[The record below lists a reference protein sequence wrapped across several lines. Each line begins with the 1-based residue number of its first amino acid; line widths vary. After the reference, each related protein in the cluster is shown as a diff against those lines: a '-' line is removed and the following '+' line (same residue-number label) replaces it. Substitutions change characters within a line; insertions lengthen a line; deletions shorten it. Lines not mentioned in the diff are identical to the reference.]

1 MHRDELLFDKIE
13 SYLRGKL
20 PPAEAAAFE
29 AEIAADP
36 ELAALV
42 KTQRLE
48 REGLEWLVERDLLA
62 KMNIWEREVSSSGS
76 SSSSPAMRVS
86 FVRRWW
92 AVGIAA
98 LLILGAFGW
107 WLMQPQADIGGPQPI
122 VTVPKTKPPVT
133 TPPSGKPKPSQK
145 PPTSQPKDD
154 EADDRVADK
163 PTTSPSK
170 TSPTVKPE
178 TRPTVPTKPAE
189 PNYPALAATYY
200 REQDFMTKN
209 GGSASGSNES
219 PGYGQALDS
228 YKSGKYGDVEKL
240 LKPVLKNKPDALQTK
255 ELLAHSLYQRG
266 QYAEALTYF
275 RQLSGAKDKALAERS
290 EWATALTLLHQMPAQ
305 KATLVRTLDKIIAK
319 PGHAFNTKARELKGK
334 ISK

>member
-13 SYLRGKL
+13 AYLRGKL
-20 PPAEAAAFE
+20 PPAEATAFE

-62 KMNIWEREVSSSGS
+62 KMNTWEREVSGS

-92 AVGIAA
+92 AVGVAA

-133 TPPSGKPKPSQK
+133 TPPSNKPKPAQK
-145 PPTSQPKDD
+145 PPTSQPKPDESDD
-154 EADDRVADK
+154 WVTDK
-163 PTTSPSK
+163 PALPSK
-170 TSPTVKPE
+170 TSPSAKPE
-178 TRPTVPTKPAE
+178 NKPPSPAQ

-209 GGSASGSNES
+209 GGSTSGSNES

-240 LKPVLKNKPDALQTK
+240 LKPVLKNKPDAPQTK

-305 KATLVRTLDKIIAK
+305 KATLVRTLDKIIAQ

>member
-1 MHRDELLFDKIE
+1 MNRDELLFDKIE

-62 KMNIWEREVSSSGS
+62 KMSTWEREASGS
-76 SSSSPAMRVS
+76 GSSSPAMRVS

-92 AVGIAA
+92 AVGVAA
-98 LLILGAFGW
+98 TLILGAFGW
-107 WLMQPQADIGGPQPI
+107 WLLQPQADIGGPQPI
-122 VTVPKTKPPVT
+122 VTTPKTKPPVT

-163 PTTSPSK
+163 PTNSPSK
-170 TSPTVKPE
+170 TSPAAKPE

-209 GGSASGSNES
+209 SGSTSGSNES

-266 QYAEALTYF
+266 QYAEALSYF

-290 EWATALTLLHQMPAQ
+290 EWAMALTLLHQMPAQ

-319 PGHAFNTKARELKGK
+319 PGHAFYGKAKELRGR
-334 ISK
+334 IGE

>member
-1 MHRDELLFDKIE
+1 MNRDELLFDKIE
-13 SYLRGKL
+13 TYLRGKL

-42 KTQRLE
+42 KIQRLE

-62 KMNIWEREVSSSGS
+62 KMNSWEREVSGSSGGS
-76 SSSSPAMRVS
+76 GNPAMRVS

-92 AVGIAA
+92 AVGVAA
-98 LLILGAFGW
+98 LLTLGAFGW

-122 VTVPKTKPPVT
+122 VTAPKTKPPVT

-145 PPTSQPKDD
+145 PPTSQPKPD
-154 EADDRVADK
+154 ESDDRVTDK
-163 PTTSPSK
+163 PATPPSK
-170 TSPTVKPE
+170 TSPSAKPE
-178 TRPTVPTKPAE
+178 TKPTSPAQPAE

-200 REQDFMTKN
+200 REQDFITKN
-209 GGSASGSNES
+209 GGATNGSNES
-219 PGYGQALDS
+219 PGYGQALDN

-290 EWATALTLLHQMPAQ
+290 EWATALTLLHQMPSQ
-305 KATLVRTLDKIIAK
+305 KATLIRTLDKIIAQ
-319 PGHAFNTKARELKGK
+319 PGHAFNAKARELREKIGK
-334 ISK
+334 